1 MEAAT
6 APEHY
11 FVVHFSHDD
20 GYQHMTLGE
29 IDSALTTGHTTAF
42 KDSPAGA
49 LYLKLTSERYL
60 FTAYYLLADVRTATN

>member
-1 MEAAT
+1 
-6 APEHY
+6 
-11 FVVHFSHDD
+11 
-20 GYQHMTLGE
+20 MTLGE

-60 FTAYYLLADVRTATN
+60 FTAYLLAHVRTVLRSDVHRSALRRGYIVL